1 MEYTE
6 ERYINKLKK
15 LLNGI
20 LLHKQFQIE
29 QICNSS
35 MMWKMNC
42 CCGNRSDWDKLL
54 TYTAH
59 ISKNN
64 SECSLYLS
72 DFSLL
77 KISDELVQSDCL
89 AILKPTDRINN
100 KYENTYEIFAF
111 FVQGKVSFINITE
124 LEMRDRAPIYR
135 IRSCNEECYLVEE
148 KDVLYIEACHN
159 QVIWHCSYGIIFSNN
174 SLGHLEELVSDSF
187 VRIQRGYLVNKYNVK
202 HIRRCEVLMNNGD
215 VLSIPCKKYV
225 AVREKLFAST

>member
-1 MEYTE
+1 
-6 ERYINKLKK
+6 
-15 LLNGI
+15 
-20 LLHKQFQIE
+20 
-29 QICNSS
+29 
-35 MMWKMNC
+35 
-42 CCGNRSDWDKLL
+42 
-54 TYTAH
+54 
-59 ISKNN
+59 
-64 SECSLYLS
+64 
-72 DFSLL
+72 
-77 KISDELVQSDCL
+77 
-89 AILKPTDRINN
+89 
-100 KYENTYEIFAF
+100 
-111 FVQGKVSFINITE
+111 
-124 LEMRDRAPIYR
+124 MRDKAPIYR